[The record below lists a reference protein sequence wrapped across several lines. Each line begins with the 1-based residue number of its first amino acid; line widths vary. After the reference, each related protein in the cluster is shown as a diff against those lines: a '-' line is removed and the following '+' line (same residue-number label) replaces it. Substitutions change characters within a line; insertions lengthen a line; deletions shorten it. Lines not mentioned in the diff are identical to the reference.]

1 MVDTKGVAK
10 KVAQK
15 QLKNLYT
22 AEPCIVISVDYDT
35 YKCSV
40 RLKGKIVVNDEYVD
54 AAIIEQV
61 PILVQKSG
69 DSVIMLPPSI
79 SDVGLCVFS
88 RRSLDE
94 ILIDN
99 GTNNIY
105 DHRRFS
111 INDGVFVG
119 GLFTELSTIPTIS
132 AGEMILKHG
141 SGSQIKFSN
150 DGNIY
155 ITG

>member
-15 QLKNLYT
+15 QLKNVYT

-54 AAIIEQV
+54 AAMIEDV
-61 PILVQKSG
+61 PIMVQKSG
-69 DSVIMLPPSI
+69 DSVIMLPPKI
-79 SDVGLCVFS
+79 SDVGMCVFS

-94 ILIDN
+94 LLIN
-99 GTNNIY
+99 RNTNIIH
-105 DHRRFS
+105 DFRRFS
-111 INDGVFVG
+111 LNDAIFVG
-119 GLFTELSTIPTIS
+119 GLFTELDTIPSIS
-132 AGEMILKHG
+132 AGEIIIKHG
-141 SGSQIKFSN
+141 SGTQMKFDN
-150 DGNIY
+150 DGKIY